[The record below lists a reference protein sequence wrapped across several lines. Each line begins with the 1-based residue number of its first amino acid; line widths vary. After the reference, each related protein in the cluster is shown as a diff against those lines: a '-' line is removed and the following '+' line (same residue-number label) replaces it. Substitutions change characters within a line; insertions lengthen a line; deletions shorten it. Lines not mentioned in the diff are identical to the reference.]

1 MAHFKFGKFQF
12 FGLALIIVLFS
23 LAIWYPKNYYKQD
36 KVVVAFGDSLTRG
49 YGMVPQDGNY
59 VVFLSEYVHIP
70 IINSGRTGDTTS
82 DALIRLQ
89 SDVLDKKPNVVIVFL
104 GGNDFFAGYS
114 PEVIKANLMTMIR
127 KIQDIGAKVI
137 LIGTT
142 SQIAPEYENVIQQV
156 AAKEKVF
163 AYIPGIMDSI
173 MFRKDLLYDTIH
185 PNEKGHEMI
194 AQKILPA
201 LQGALSEN

>member
-49 YGMVPQDGNY
+49 YGMVPPDGNY